1 MIGYRNRRA
10 WHSSGESNSRSRYCT
25 RDWPSAALLSR
36 ARARWFDASTMEWGR
51 PAFGHSGTAAIPSG
65 RGEDHANGNSET
77 ITGSSSKSADKL
89 TPLSQAPG
97 SAPLRSAETA
107 LPPLNWVR
115 FAKWATEPSQFVSQ
129 NSPKGGIGFV
139 SQPGFVSQTARPSP
153 TIGQDFV
160 YRFAGTSME
169 SARYL

>member
-1 MIGYRNRRA
+1 MHAVYATVFYDRVTGIAGA
-10 WHSSGESNSRSRYCT
+10 WHSSSESNSRSRYCT

-77 ITGSSSKSADKL
+77 ITSSKSADKL
-89 TPLSQAPG
+89 TPLSQAP
-97 SAPLRSAETA
+97 
-107 LPPLNWVR
+107 VR
-115 FAKWATEPSQFVSQ
+115 HQFVSQ
-129 NSPKGGIGFV
+129 NSPNGEIGFV

-153 TIGQDFV
+153 KIGQDFIC
-160 YRFAGTSME
+160 RFAGTSMK
-169 SARYL
+169 SVRYV